1 MLTAVLAFTVPN
13 DFMSN
18 VVDNRREAQSHIL
31 PNFMHRAT
39 ISPSISTRVSIRWNS
54 RAPEN
59 KPLQIPFQIARFKG
73 IPFRCTDYIASPA
86 GVSLHPSLQVSNNAR
101 IIASECHSLVNTR
114 RSLKCHN
121 VIDRVRRC
129 RTWTGQRAG
138 QSLF

>member
-1 MLTAVLAFTVPN
+1 MTT
-13 DFMSN
+13 SN

-31 PNFMHRAT
+31 PNFMHRDHFSLDFDT
-39 ISPSISTRVSIRWNS
+39 CQHPLNS
-54 RAPEN
+54 QTPEN
-59 KPLQIPFQIARFKG
+59 KPLPIPFQIARFKG

-86 GVSLHPSLQVSNNAR
+86 GISLHPSLQVSNNAR

-121 VIDRVRRC
+121 VIDRVRDDVERV
-129 RTWTGQRAG
+129 WTGQRAG